1 MSKYHTA
8 SAAFD
13 KDAGI
18 REIASQLAGLLG
30 TGADALSEAMAAVK
44 KLGAAAVRRLMDAL
58 RGSLSGLGQ
67 GVRSR
72 FAKAIITVA
81 LASGALMA
89 QGCIAAMTVRIGDD
103 VSYRDYSRRPHVVHV
118 RRAGLPERD
127 VARIYV
133 HIGGSR
139 RRHDRNDRPRVRT
152 RAPSHGRTRT
162 TQPYRGR

>member
-18 REIASQLAGLLG
+18 IREISSQLAGMLG
-30 TGADALSEAMAAVK
+30 AGADTLSEAMAAIK
-44 KLGAAAVRRLMDAL
+44 KLGVDAVRKLIGAL

-72 FAKAIITVA
+72 FAKAILTVA

-89 QGCIAAMTVRIGDD
+89 QGCVAAMTVRIGDD

-118 RRAGLPERD
+118 LRAGLPERD

-139 RRHDRNDRPRVRT
+139 RRHDRNDRNDRPRVRRT
-152 RAPSHGRTRT
+152 RAP
-162 TQPYRGR
+162 QPYRGR